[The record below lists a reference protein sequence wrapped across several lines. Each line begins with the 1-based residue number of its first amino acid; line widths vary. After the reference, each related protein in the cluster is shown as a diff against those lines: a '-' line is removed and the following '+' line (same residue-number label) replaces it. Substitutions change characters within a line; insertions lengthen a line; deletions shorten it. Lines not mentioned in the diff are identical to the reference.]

1 MSVKRRLLGIG
12 VTLAERMAKQT
23 YNRSQKYV
31 PIDTGALKRSG
42 RVNRAGARGW
52 QVTYGLRS
60 VVNPKSKTPTS
71 QYAGPVEF
79 GHPRM
84 ASAVKR
90 HVVKSHHRILKGRG
104 QSVRRHWV
112 KRYTRQMPAVR
123 GRYYL
128 TRAYEETQAD
138 VARFTRDAAGKF
150 ARGGG

>member
-12 VTLAERMAKQT
+12 VTLAERMARQT

-60 VVNPKSKTPTS
+60 VINPKSRTPTS
-71 QYAGPVEF
+71 QYAAPVEF

-84 ASAVKR
+84 ARAVRR
-90 HVVKSHHRILKGRG
+90 HVVKAHKRIVKGRG
-104 QSVRRHWV
+104 QSVHRYWV
-112 KRYTRQMPAVR
+112 RRYTRQMPAVR

-150 ARGGG
+150 AKGGG